1 MGQRWVVLSKINKG
15 TKYMKISANARIVS
29 NQWKTN
35 QPKAQRHGY
44 IDCSVL
50 LSDIWEH
57 LPDSDLEKLM
67 SDDATD
73 FLRHD
78 NLKVAKKYGRKTMT
92 GYHTYVQNLVI
103 KKFGQSSVI
112 KDYGPNGFRGFKDSP
127 DIKDYARKTMQV
139 TIDRVLLCL

>member
-1 MGQRWVVLSKINKG
+1 M
-15 TKYMKISANARIVS
+15 SANARIVS
-29 NQWKTN
+29 SRWKTN
-35 QPKAQRHGY
+35 QSKAQRHGY

-67 SDDATD
+67 SDDAID

-78 NLKVAKKYGRKTMT
+78 NLKVAKKYGRTTMS

-103 KKFGQSSVI
+103 KKFGQNSVM
-112 KDYGPNGFRGFKDSP
+112 KDYRANGFRGFRDSP
-127 DIKDYARKTMQV
+127 DIKDYARTTMKI

>member
-1 MGQRWVVLSKINKG
+1 
-15 TKYMKISANARIVS
+15 MKKSANAKTISRR
-29 NQWKTN
+29 WKTN

-73 FLRHD
+73 F
-78 NLKVAKKYGRKTMT
+78 
-92 GYHTYVQNLVI
+92 
-103 KKFGQSSVI
+103 
-112 KDYGPNGFRGFKDSP
+112 
-127 DIKDYARKTMQV
+127 
-139 TIDRVLLCL
+139 

>member
-15 TKYMKISANARIVS
+15 TKAYENICKCKNGIHP
-29 NQWKTN
+29 WKTN
-35 QPKAQRHGY
+35 QSKAQRHGY

-103 KKFGQSSVI
+103 KKFGQNSVM
-112 KDYGPNGFRGFKDSP
+112 KDYGANGFRGFRDSP
-127 DIKDYARKTMQV
+127 DIKDYARKIMQV